1 MNTVVNSEVN
11 AVVNSV
17 LSSVLNSGLENHATP
32 RPAATFNRPPLDV
45 VWAALATVPDPE
57 IPVVS
62 IVELGIVRSV
72 EWQGSRLVVAVTPT
86 YSGCPA
92 TEMINTLIRETLA
105 LIGVNELELTNQLSP
120 AWSTDWIAPEAKERL
135 RGFGIAPPHVLG
147 NRIDVAGISPL
158 RRARIAVPCPRCAS
172 DNTQLLSQFGSTACK
187 AQYRCLDC
195 REPFDYFKPH

>member
-1 MNTVVNSEVN
+1 MTR
-11 AVVNSV
+11 ADL
-17 LSSVLNSGLENHATP
+17 LSGVTAIAASPRS
-32 RPAATFNRPPLDV
+32 RPALDV

-57 IPVVS
+57 IPVIS

-72 EWQGSRLVVAVTPT
+72 GWEGPQLVVKVTPT

-105 LIGVNELELTNQLSP
+105 VLGVTDVVLVNQLSP
-120 AWSTDWIAPEAKERL
+120 AWSTDWIAPEAKARL
-135 RGFGIAPPHVLG
+135 RAFGIAPPHVTDG
-147 NRIDVAGISPL
+147 RVDVAGISPL
-158 RRARIAVPCPRCAS
+158 RRANVVVPCPRCAS
-172 DNTQLLSQFGSTACK
+172 ENTQLLSQFGSTACK